1 MQLRSEDTCSVQ
13 LFESDRFIMG
23 ADKMRYLS
31 IIVLFLVMFLFCG
44 CQFID
49 EPIEV
54 LRMPR
59 MGVGSGTVVD
69 AGDATRAM
77 ERRFGGTESP
87 ADNAA
92 ESALAMSQK
101 YQELS
106 LETEQL
112 RQENVSF
119 KVENDSLTRQIAD
132 LEVQLESTR
141 NELSESNEFMQQMHV
156 ELGKWKSDVLG
167 YRDEMRSAQ
176 VAELEALKKI
186 LKILG
191 AELGEPLEQ
200 KQVAK
205 EG

>member
-1 MQLRSEDTCSVQ
+1 MQLWSEDTCSVQ
-13 LFESDRFIMG
+13 LFQSDRFIMG
-23 ADKMRYLS
+23 ADKMRYLRKF
-31 IIVLFLVMFLFCG
+31 VLVLVMFLFCG
-44 CQFID
+44 CQLID

-59 MGVGSGTVVD
+59 MGVGSGTVVAAD
-69 AGDATRAM
+69 RAM
-77 ERRFGGTESP
+77 ERRFGGTETQ
-87 ADNAA
+87 ADDAAA

-106 LETEQL
+106 LETEKL
-112 RQENVSF
+112 RQENVTV
-119 KVENDSLTRQIAD
+119 KLENDSFTRQIAA
-132 LEVQLESTR
+132 LEGQLETTR
-141 NELSESNEFMQQMHV
+141 NELSEANEFLQQMHV

-186 LKILG
+186 LKVLG
-191 AELGEPLEQ
+191 AELTEPSKQ
-200 KQVAK
+200 RQVAK

>member
-1 MQLRSEDTCSVQ
+1 
-13 LFESDRFIMG
+13 
-23 ADKMRYLS
+23 MRYLM
-31 IIVLFLVMFLFCG
+31 IVVVVLVMVLFCG

-54 LRMPR
+54 VRMQG
-59 MGVGSGTVVD
+59 MGGPSGGVATVD
-69 AGDATRAM
+69 DATRAM
-77 ERRFGGTESP
+77 ERRFGGTEP
-87 ADNAA
+87 LADSTA
-92 ESALAMSQK
+92 ESALEMSQR

-106 LETEQL
+106 LETEKL
-112 RQENVSF
+112 RQDNSTL
-119 KVENDSLTRQIAD
+119 KLENDSFTRQIAD
-132 LEVQLESTR
+132 LNTQLETAR
-141 NELSESNEFMQQMHV
+141 NELSEANEFLQQMHA

-191 AELGEPLEQ
+191 AELVEPLQET
-200 KQVAK
+200 KVAK

>member
-1 MQLRSEDTCSVQ
+1 
-13 LFESDRFIMG
+13 
-23 ADKMRYLS
+23 MRYLM
-31 IIVLFLVMFLFCG
+31 IVVVVLVMVLFCG

-54 LRMPR
+54 VRMQG
-59 MGVGSGTVVD
+59 MGGSSGGVVTVD
-69 AGDATRAM
+69 DATRAM
-77 ERRFGGTESP
+77 EHRFGGTETQ

-92 ESALAMSQK
+92 ESTLIMSQK

-106 LETEQL
+106 LETEKF
-112 RQENVSF
+112 RQDNSTL
-119 KVENDSLTRQIAD
+119 KLENDSFTRQIAD
-132 LEVQLESTR
+132 LNAQLETTR
-141 NELSESNEFMQQMHV
+141 NELSEANEFLQQMHA

-191 AELGEPLEQ
+191 AELVEPPQ
-200 KQVAK
+200 DGQVAK